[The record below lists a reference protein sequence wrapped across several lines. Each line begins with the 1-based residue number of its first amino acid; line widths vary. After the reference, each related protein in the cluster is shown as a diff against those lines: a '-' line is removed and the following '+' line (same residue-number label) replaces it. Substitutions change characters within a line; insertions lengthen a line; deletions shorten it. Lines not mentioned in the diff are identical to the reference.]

1 MGFTIIYAALLLLFI
16 FTLNLKF
23 SKSLVLKSFFSPKNT
38 HLVQLFLLLILCVII
53 SLHMYLKS
61 REGLESSGTTS
72 DSTSGTTSDT
82 TSGTTSDTT
91 SGTTSDTTSG
101 ATSGT
106 TSDTTSGS
114 TSDTTSESTIKPK
127 KTQAIKITESAN
139 KAYDQMSQ
147 KQLAEQLSVYGTKY
161 TADSPLIQSLY
172 KEMKE
177 NQKTQQ
183 PTLTKK
189 ELTLLGQDGQKN
201 PQPSPIYY
209 QPGTYMYDGTG
220 YEPTYEE
227 VMLTRDIPM
236 QPVPINSAPYLQG
249 GFCKYFEGN
258 PMQVEKHC
266 NQLDPEI
273 CASTDCCILL
283 NGKKCVQGNE
293 FGPRNKEN
301 YSDYLLG
308 NVDYWYYKGKGYGN
322 TP

>member
-1 MGFTIIYAALLLLFI
+1 MVFTIIYAALLLLFI
-16 FTLNLKF
+16 STLNLKF

-72 DSTSGTTSDT
+72 DSTTK
-82 TSGTTSDTT
+82 
-91 SGTTSDTTSG
+91 
-101 ATSGT
+101 
-106 TSDTTSGS
+106 
-114 TSDTTSESTIKPK
+114 STIKPK
-127 KTQAIKITESAN
+127 KTQAMKITESTN

-161 TADSPLIQSLY
+161 TADSALVKSLY

-177 NQKTQQ
+177 NQKTKQ
-183 PTLTKK
+183 PAMTKK

-201 PQPSPIYY
+201 PQPLPIYY

-249 GFCKYFEGN
+249 GFCKYFEEN

-293 FGPRNKEN
+293 FGPKNKEN